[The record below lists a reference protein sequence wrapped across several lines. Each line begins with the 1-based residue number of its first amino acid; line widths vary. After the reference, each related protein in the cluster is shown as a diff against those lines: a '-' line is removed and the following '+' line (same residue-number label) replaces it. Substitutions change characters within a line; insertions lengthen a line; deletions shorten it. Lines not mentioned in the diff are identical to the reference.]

1 MGKISKFIRDVNA
14 EIRKVVYPGKDE
26 LIGSTWVVIITTVI
40 IAIYLG
46 AVDWGLSKFVE
57 YMLAR

>member
-1 MGKISKFIRDVNA
+1 MGRISKFANDVNA

-26 LIGSTWVVIITTVI
+26 LIGSTWVVIITTIV

-46 AVDWGLSKFVE
+46 AVDWGLSRFVE
-57 YMLAR
+57 YLLAR

>member
-1 MGKISKFIRDVNA
+1 MGKIGKFISDVNA
-14 EIRKVVYPGKDE
+14 EIRKVVYPKREE
-26 LIGSTWVVIITTVI
+26 LIGSTWVVIITTVV

-57 YMLAR
+57 YLLAR

>member
-1 MGKISKFIRDVNA
+1 MGKISKFIKDVNA
-14 EIRKVVYPGKDE
+14 EIRKVAYPGRDE

-40 IAIYLG
+40 VAIYLG

-57 YMLAR
+57 YLLAR

>member
-40 IAIYLG
+40 VAIYLG
-46 AVDWGLSKFVE
+46 AVDWGLSRFVE

>member
-1 MGKISKFIRDVNA
+1 MGKISGFFSDVNA

-40 IAIYLG
+40 IAVYLG

>member
-1 MGKISKFIRDVNA
+1 MGKIAKFAKDVNA

-26 LIGSTWVVIITTVI
+26 LIGSTWVVIITTI
-40 IAIYLG
+40 IVAIYLG

>member
-1 MGKISKFIRDVNA
+1 MGKITGFFKDVNA

>member
-1 MGKISKFIRDVNA
+1 MGKISKFFRDVNA

-26 LIGSTWVVIITTVI
+26 LIGSTWVVIITTVV

-46 AVDWGLSKFVE
+46 AVDWGLSRFVE

>member
-1 MGKISKFIRDVNA
+1 MGKITKFFSDVNA
-14 EIRKVVYPGKDE
+14 EIRKVVYPGKAE

-40 IAIYLG
+40 VAIYLG
-46 AVDWGLSKFVE
+46 AVDWGLSRFVE